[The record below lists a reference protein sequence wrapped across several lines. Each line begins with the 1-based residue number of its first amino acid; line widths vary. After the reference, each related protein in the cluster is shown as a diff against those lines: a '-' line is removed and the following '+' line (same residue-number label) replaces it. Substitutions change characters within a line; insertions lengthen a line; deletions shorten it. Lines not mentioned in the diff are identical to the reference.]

1 MKQLI
6 NKFNFQIKTKLKII
20 YLLFLESCFETDT
33 DFYGYD
39 IVNKYGINDQ
49 KECQEYCQNNTLCNF
64 WTYQPSST
72 GCFLKTAD
80 SGRATS
86 LGLMSGPKFCSK
98 LNSIPIY
105 NHYT

>member
-1 MKQLI
+1 MNSIFKSKQNLR
-6 NKFNFQIKTKLKII
+6 LSI
-20 YLLFLESCFETDT
+20 YFFLESCFETDT

-39 IVNKYGINDQ
+39 IGNKYGINNL

-80 SGRATS
+80 LGRATS

-98 LNSIPIY
+98 FKLTPIY